1 MASGKVTK
9 KHAVKK
15 NKKTINE
22 RKGLLTKKSLHGAIK
37 GLLNDVKRE
46 TSPSPTTQVTPGLL
60 PKYKKPSHSYGDN
73 KSQKKRSK
81 SRTDPSLEYTER
93 NGIIYIKSKENKMI
107 RKLSDDEVMLR
118 HKRAD
123 QTMKDVWT
131 KIIDKYE
138 TVQDQGDILDLQ
150 TGEIV
155 EDHGHL
161 RGENPLLPSV
171 YETVTNYKTSL
182 SDILLQDESQP
193 DDSRDS
199 KINENRKVSK
209 NKTSIW
215 DDEGN
220 DQDTNSNSI
229 QDNENEED
237 V

>member
-1 MASGKVTK
+1 MGDNKIIK
-9 KHAVKK
+9 KHE
-15 NKKTINE
+15 NKKTWKKAIRE
-22 RKGLLTKKSLHGAIK
+22 KKGLLTKKSLHGAIR

-46 TSPSPTTQVTPGLL
+46 KSLRPTSASTSLL
-60 PKYKKPSHSYGDN
+60 PKHKKPLNPAIEN
-73 KSQKKRSK
+73 KSPKR
-81 SRTDPSLEYTER
+81 RTRRKIDPAVEYTEK

-107 RKLSDDEVMLR
+107 RKLTDDEVMAR

-131 KIIDKYE
+131 KIIDKYG

-150 TGEIV
+150 TGEII

-182 SDILLQDESQP
+182 NDILLQDESQP
-193 DDSRDS
+193 VEDRTTNNRD
-199 KINENRKVSK
+199 KHNAREDGDI
-209 NKTSIW
+209 SIW
-215 DDEGN
+215 NDEDIEEEDRYKRKDDE
-220 DQDTNSNSI
+220 
-229 QDNENEED
+229 EED

>member
-1 MASGKVTK
+1 MAGGKVAK
-9 KHAVKK
+9 KHASHK
-15 NKKTINE
+15 NKKPINE
-22 RKGLLTKKSLHGAIK
+22 KKGLLTKRLLHGAIK
-37 GLLNDVKRE
+37 GLLNDVKRDK
-46 TSPSPTTQVTPGLL
+46 SPSPTAVTPSLL
-60 PKYKKPSHSYGDN
+60 PKYKKPSHSYTDN
-73 KSQKKRSK
+73 KQQKKRSK
-81 SRTDPSLEYTER
+81 SRVDPSLEYTER

-107 RKLSDDEVMLR
+107 RKLSDDEVMSR

-171 YETVTNYKTSL
+171 YETVTNYRTTL
-182 SDILLQDESQP
+182 NDILLQDESQP
-193 DDSRDS
+193 GDDRDD
-199 KINENRKVSK
+199 KRAQNRKIS
-209 NKTSIW
+209 NNETSIW
-215 DDEGN
+215 TEKGDDDDTTTNNRHSNGN
-220 DQDTNSNSI
+220 V
-229 QDNENEED
+229 ED